1 MTTMDTRISEW
12 MDGEQGPLDP
22 AAAMRLLSAIDRQ
35 DDWRTYH
42 LIGDALRG
50 EPHLA
55 FDVRAGVMAALAGE
69 PTVIAPRAVRE
80 SRESLHARRIQHA
93 ALRWQRSALAA
104 VATVAGVAVVTWVA
118 MAPLQLEQ
126 RDRHNVARQTGVAA
140 PSPAPLVA
148 ANDESASG
156 RVTQPTTAGAANAPI
171 FAAATSVPAAE
182 IERDAHLRE
191 YLMMHQAYAG
201 LSVGGAGRIQ
211 TVAVGR

>member
-12 MDGEQGPLDP
+12 MDGEQGPMDP
-22 AAAMRLLSAIDRQ
+22 AVAVRLLSTADRQ
-35 DDWRTYH
+35 AEWQAYQ

-50 EPHLA
+50 EPYLA
-55 FDVRAGVMAALAGE
+55 LDVRAGVMAALASE
-69 PTVIAPRAVRE
+69 PTVLAPRVVRE
-80 SRESLHARRIQHA
+80 SRESRQARRMQRV

-104 VATVAGVAVVTWVA
+104 VATVAGVAAVTWVA

-126 RDRHNVARQTGVAA
+126 RGVIRQARVA

-148 ANDESASG
+148 ANDAVASSQAT
-156 RVTQPTTAGAANAPI
+156 RPVTANAANAPK
-171 FAAATSVPAAE
+171 FAATASTPAADE

-201 LSVGGAGRIQ
+201 LPVGGTGRIQ
-211 TVAVGR
+211 TVSVGR